1 MVPLS
6 VIVPWFTVK
15 WFHCQ
20 PCSIIHCKM
29 VLLSV
34 IVSLFTV
41 RCRHSHSV
49 AITQLSWVDVPT
61 SLPVQ
66 VQKVDFQ
73 IQIVKPPL
81 PTPPPPPLPILER
94 VPHTGSQE
102 VFTSKTQLTDLDS
115 TDTRDKD

>member
-1 MVPLS
+1 MDIFRFFLAQ
-6 VIVPWFTVK
+6 VK
-15 WFHCQ
+15 KNFIGQKWLPFGQ
-20 PCSIIHCKM
+20 IS
-29 VLLSV
+29 
-34 IVSLFTV
+34 
-41 RCRHSHSV
+41 
-49 AITQLSWVDVPT
+49 ITQLSWVDVPT
-61 SLPVQ
+61 SLPVL

-115 TDTRDKD
+115 TDTRGKD

>member
-1 MVPLS
+1 MCWDCVGG
-6 VIVPWFTVK
+6 VE
-15 WFHCQ
+15 
-20 PCSIIHCKM
+20 
-29 VLLSV
+29 
-34 IVSLFTV
+34 VS
-41 RCRHSHSV
+41 
-49 AITQLSWVDVPT
+49 ITQLSWVDVPT